1 MIIVGCDVDDTILS
15 LIPRWIKAYNR
26 EFGDNLKPKDITDWD
41 IARFVLPE
49 AKEEIFKYI
58 EAEDIFENAK
68 PIEGALKGINYLKS
82 LGYRLIYISANNPFN
97 VKQKWLK
104 KHRFMDNDKDF
115 IQAYDKSLISI
126 DYLIDDKPEN
136 ITNTQGIGILYSQ
149 PHNQSFEWKYRANNW
164 EEVINIIERLEENK

>member
-1 MIIVGCDVDDTILS
+1 MIIGSDIDDTILS

-68 PIEGALKGINYLKS
+68 PIEGAFKVF
-82 LGYRLIYISANNPFN
+82 RTP
-97 VKQKWLK
+97 
-104 KHRFMDNDKDF
+104 
-115 IQAYDKSLISI
+115 
-126 DYLIDDKPEN
+126 DYLYKC
-136 ITNTQGIGILYSQ
+136 
-149 PHNQSFEWKYRANNW
+149 
-164 EEVINIIERLEENK
+164 